1 MVSNFCAQLHV
12 SFAQLSLRKIIDIH
26 VVFNFQ
32 IQVDKHC
39 FTDTCLIPVP
49 TPSFTKTFVTV
60 LADSPYIT

>member
-12 SFAQLSLRKIIDIH
+12 SFAQLSLRKTTDI
-26 VVFNFQ
+26 VFNFQ

-39 FTDTCLIPVP
+39 FTDTCLIPVL